1 MNSLAARCTR
11 VVGLRQSLVRFNSRG
26 EDQWPKNIE
35 LLAVVTTIAMSVLI
49 GSNSAEACPK
59 GKDCTP
65 HWRKVLLARIE
76 SLSKTGWYGPA
87 TSFFVELSRA
97 PLREI
102 TERNV
107 EGHIQQIKP
116 QLDAKGISVVMSSD
130 FFSGQPMILVTTSR

>member
-35 LLAVVTTIAMSVLI
+35 LLAVV
-49 GSNSAEACPK
+49 SAEACPK